1 MSGRRK
7 TPNEIKDVT
16 GARQRPTVPA
26 PQVLIPAE
34 APPMPAYIAENEKL
48 KAVWVE
54 VVTDLDR
61 LNRLNRTDSGTVECY
76 VITLERVRRLQADIM
91 AKGESYEVRTDSG
104 TRLYKHPNMD
114 TLLKSMQQL
123 KGLAI
128 EMGCTPASRGNVP
141 NLIQSDLFEGKE
153 SNRFSRFNA

>member
-7 TPNEIKDVT
+7 IPGEIKDVT
-16 GARQRPTVPA
+16 GARQRTPA
-26 PQVLIPAE
+26 PAAQALIPAE
-34 APPMPAYIAENEKL
+34 APPMPAYIAENDQL
-48 KAVWVE
+48 KAVWIE

-61 LNRLNRTDSGTVECY
+61 LNRLNRTDSGTVESY
-76 VITLERVRRLQADIM
+76 VISLERVRRLQAKVM
-91 AKGESYEVRTDSG
+91 KEGESYSVDTDNG
-104 TRLYKHPNMD
+104 TRYFKHPDMD

-141 NLIQSDLFEGKE
+141 NLIQADLFDGKE